1 MVFSAEISCWIIAW
15 RCYSRYFLHCTP
27 KCVSDSKVQSFLFYS
42 LIFYSGECCR
52 IRRSFR
58 RIETEDFPER
68 KRILSMPFRLQPRFT
83 LGTCPFTQRRSKF
96 TSSSLALGKSRR
108 SLWVWT
114 RTPKHPVASVSFCEY
129 PLHC

>member
-1 MVFSAEISCWIIAW
+1 MVFSAEISCWISMALL
-15 RCYSRYFLHCTP
+15 F
-27 KCVSDSKVQSFLFYS
+27 KVLLTLQLRNLIQKFCLFFYS
-42 LIFYSGECCR
+42 LIFYSGECFR

-58 RIETEDFPER
+58 RIETEDSPER
-68 KRILSMPFRLQPRFT
+68 KRILSMRFRIQPPFT
-83 LGTCPFTQRRSKF
+83 LGTCRFTQRRSKF

-129 PLHC
+129 PFHC